1 MYMYM
6 VLNVSLSPKW
16 ETMIFKWTSSPL
28 KCALGRLEA
37 KAVGQGCA
45 CSKNVLKMTS
55 SSVTACVF
63 VILFLLFENLAYFF
77 ALRFNVIS
85 VCHKTKCGIDEDI
98 PKHQLA
104 FNYFADK
111 NSTVNKKESKIKKLT
126 EITIQLIFPKESW
139 HLCIPAVHPC
149 CVWRGDIFD
158 QVAFVTKG
166 NGLTRYIKLNWKV
179 GQWQLSRFSFRCFS
193 KWINL

>member
-1 MYMYM
+1 M
-6 VLNVSLSPKW
+6 
-16 ETMIFKWTSSPL
+16 
-28 KCALGRLEA
+28 EA

-55 SSVTACVF
+55 SSVTAYVS

-77 ALRFNVIS
+77 ALRLN

-126 EITIQLIFPKESW
+126 EITIQLIFPEES
-139 HLCIPAVHPC
+139 
-149 CVWRGDIFD
+149 
-158 QVAFVTKG
+158 
-166 NGLTRYIKLNWKV
+166 
-179 GQWQLSRFSFRCFS
+179 
-193 KWINL
+193 

>member
-1 MYMYM
+1 M
-6 VLNVSLSPKW
+6 
-16 ETMIFKWTSSPL
+16 

-55 SSVTACVF
+55 SSVTAYVS

-77 ALRFNVIS
+77 ALRLN

-126 EITIQLIFPKESW
+126 EITIQLIFPEES
-139 HLCIPAVHPC
+139 
-149 CVWRGDIFD
+149 
-158 QVAFVTKG
+158 
-166 NGLTRYIKLNWKV
+166 
-179 GQWQLSRFSFRCFS
+179 
-193 KWINL
+193 

>member
-1 MYMYM
+1 
-6 VLNVSLSPKW
+6 
-16 ETMIFKWTSSPL
+16 MIFNWTSSPL

-126 EITIQLIFPKESW
+126 EITIQLIFPEESW
-139 HLCIPAVHPC
+139 HLCIPAV
-149 CVWRGDIFD
+149 FD
-158 QVAFVTKG
+158 EAKFLTKWHLG
-166 NGLTRYIKLNWKV
+166 QKEMVSPDTLNWTERPAND
-179 GQWQLSRFSFRCFS
+179 S
-193 KWINL
+193 